1 MFTIGSIRA
10 GFCGMVTLLV
20 AICQTS
26 CLTSKNKDVAQ
37 TEAAPPPA
45 AYPESNGAVAYGAPP
60 SAAPTGAAPSP
71 YGAGATASAPASAP
85 APFSLRNGEQLVDHT
100 IQPGESLSSIAGK
113 YQSSINRIQSA
124 NGMTDT
130 KIFAG
135 KTIKV
140 PTMGGAASLTG
151 SGNQASPPVGGG
163 YGSPAPTQAG
173 YGSQVSAGSGYSAA
187 SAPPVVP
194 SANPYGAPSTAP
206 SNPAATSY
214 SRGSSSGFPT
224 PSYGGGGGVEFS
236 N

>member
-1 MFTIGSIRA
+1 MFTIGSIRT
-10 GFCGMVTLLV
+10 GFSGMLSLF
-20 AICQTS
+20 AALSLTS
-26 CLTSKNKDVAQ
+26 CLTSKNKEVAQ

-45 AYPESNGAVAYGAPP
+45 TYPEGNGTVAYGAPP
-60 SAAPTGAAPSP
+60 SAPPTGAAPSP
-71 YGAGATASAPASAP
+71 YGASAAATAPTSAPT
-85 APFSLRNGEQLVDHT
+85 PFALRNGEQLVDHT

-140 PTMGGAASLTG
+140 PTMGGAAALTG
-151 SGNQASPPVGGG
+151 PSNQVTPSVAGG
-163 YGSPAPTQAG
+163 YGSPAPNQAG
-173 YGSQVSAGSGYSAA
+173 YGSQVSAGTGYSAA
-187 SAPPVVP
+187 SPPPVVP
-194 SANPYGAPSTAP
+194 SANPYGAPSIPP

-214 SRGSSSGFPT
+214 SRGSTSGFPT

>member
-1 MFTIGSIRA
+1 MFTIGSIRTS
-10 GFCGMVTLLV
+10 FSGMVALIAALSL
-20 AICQTS
+20 TS
-26 CLTSKNKDVAQ
+26 CLTSKNKDVAE
-37 TEAAPPPA
+37 TEVAPPPA
-45 AYPESNGAVAYGAPP
+45 TYPESNGAVAYGAPP
-60 SAAPTGAAPSP
+60 SAPPTGAAPSP
-71 YGAGATASAPASAP
+71 YGAGSTPPAPASAP
-85 APFSLRNGEQLVDHT
+85 APFALRNGEQLVDHT

-140 PTMGGAASLTG
+140 PTMGGAAALTG
-151 SGNQASPPVGGG
+151 PSNPGTPPSGGG

-173 YGSQVSAGSGYSAA
+173 YGSQVNAGTGYSAV

-194 SANPYGAPSTAP
+194 SSNPYGAPSIP
-206 SNPAATSY
+206 SSNPAATSY